1 MSRIVR
7 IDHKRMTIYYK
18 RFEQQVFAMAIGY
31 ILGLLTALMIAIL
44 AGVAE

>member
-1 MSRIVR
+1 MSKHPR
-7 IDHKRMTIYYK
+7 TEYYK
-18 RFEQQVFAMAIGY
+18 KFEQQAFAMVVGY